1 MTSRTMHNAQYSI
14 NKFIVALCIGIF
26 KDLLE
31 MTKALFVFLL
41 RKDDIHYVKK
51 RKTRRFANAQ

>member
-1 MTSRTMHNAQYSI
+1 MHDAQYSI

-41 RKDDIHYVKK
+41 RKDDIHYVKI